1 MSDIPEPP
9 FVPPVP
15 SRLNPGA
22 DFAEKSD
29 GLAAFYPTLVA
40 YIVAAIA
47 WIVDAMQQIAA
58 TALAG
63 TLPSLSGHALKFM
76 RVNAAGTMA
85 EFVAP
90 NDMMAGTAL
99 AGLTSAHANNG
110 FLITTSNLALG
121 ASDVQNTTFYPS
133 TQAVGGVTATI
144 NTRGFRADGTPY
156 VRVTLSGTPSAS
168 SGVGVAYSTAASR
181 TPAAAGTY
189 TLSAII
195 TKVSGAAAGS
205 GLRLFLVEE
214 TAPSTNVGT
223 SNSTIST
230 NSVGAPVTV
239 TISRTVTTGN
249 QLRLAIGWAYPS
261 GAALNEVFEID
272 GIQLEAGP
280 VRTFGVYREALQNE
294 AAAMI
299 GTIGAGQTLQ
309 QPSRAVGVTYTNTT
323 GRVIVVYI
331 TAVGPSGSLSA
342 GMSLLVN
349 GAPVMEASLATLN
362 GGVYSG
368 LTGCISA
375 PIPNGATYSLSLSN
389 ASPVRWVEL
398 TT

>member
-1 MSDIPEPP
+1 VAYLSSI
-9 FVPPVP
+9 
-15 SRLNPGA
+15 
-22 DFAEKSD
+22 
-29 GLAAFYPTLVA
+29 VA
-40 YIVAAIA
+40 YIKWAMDN
-47 WIVDAMQQIAA
+47 IVA

-90 NDMMAGTAL
+90 KDMMAGTAL
-99 AGLTSAHANNG
+99 AGLTTAHANNG
-110 FLITTSNLALG
+110 FVVTTSNLALG

-133 TQAVGGVTATI
+133 TQAVSGVTATI
-144 NTRGFRADGTPY
+144 NARGFRADGTPY
-156 VRVTLSGTPSAS
+156 VRVTLSGTPSAN
-168 SGVGVAYSTAASR
+168 SGIGVAYSTAASR

-249 QLRLAIGWAYPS
+249 QLRFAIGWTYPS
-261 GAALNEVFEID
+261 GTALNEVFEID
-272 GIQLEAGP
+272 GIQLEAGAA
-280 VRTFGVYREALQNE
+280 RTFGVYREALQNE
-294 AAAMI
+294 AAAII

-309 QPSRAVGVTYTNTT
+309 YPSRVAGVTYTNTT
-323 GRVIVVYI
+323 GRAIYVYL
-331 TAVGPSGSLSA
+331 TAEGPTSPLSSGMNLF
-342 GMSLLVN
+342 VN
-349 GAPVMEASLATLN
+349 GVNIMGSSLAALN
-362 GGVYSG
+362 GGAYSIR
-368 LTGCISA
+368 TECMSFV
-375 PIPNGATYSLSLSN
+375 IPAGATYRVDLLN
-389 ASPVRWVEL
+389 AYLIAWWEL